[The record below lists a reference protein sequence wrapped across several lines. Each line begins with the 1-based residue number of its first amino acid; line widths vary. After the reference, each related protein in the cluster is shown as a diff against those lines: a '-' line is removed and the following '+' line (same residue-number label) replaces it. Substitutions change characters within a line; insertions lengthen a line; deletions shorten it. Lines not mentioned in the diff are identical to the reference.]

1 MTDSC
6 KCYTAD
12 DNSICLLTSL
22 LVRYPEIGTIKFSPE
37 EQLIK
42 LSFIIRDVL
51 KDEVINEL
59 DEELY
64 MCMCTYMFFLK
75 KRKPEYYNLNCDKG
89 LGISVVEITRDTTT
103 LTQKEL
109 SLIINY
115 LNDKFYDKLI
125 EDENS
130 LEEDYLVEQDDI
142 ISYILDN
149 MRSRKPEKKVIAVR
163 EEGRVLVFQR

>member
-1 MTDSC
+1 MKDSC
-6 KCYTAD
+6 KSYTAD

-22 LVRYPEIGTIKFSPE
+22 LVRYPEIGTIRYSPE
-37 EQLIK
+37 GQLIE

-51 KDEVINEL
+51 DDKVVKEL
-59 DEELY
+59 EEELY
-64 MCMCTYMFFLK
+64 MCMNTYMFYLQK
-75 KRKPEYYNLNCDKG
+75 KKPGYYKLGCDKG
-89 LGISVVEITRDTTT
+89 LGISVVQITRDTTT

-109 SLIINY
+109 ALIINY
-115 LNDKFYDKLI
+115 LQDKFYDKLI

-130 LEEDYLVEQDDI
+130 LEEDYLVEQDDV

-149 MRSRKPEKKVIAVR
+149 MRSRKPEKKVIALR